1 MKASEIRQF
10 SAAELAAKELELRQE
25 CFNLRCNK
33 QTQQLE
39 NTAAL
44 ARVRREIA
52 RVMTVIAENQRAGA

>member
-1 MKASEIRQF
+1 MKVSEIRQL
-10 SAAELAAKELELRQE
+10 SAEELAAKEVELRQE

-44 ARVRREIA
+44 AKVRREIA
-52 RVMTVIAENQRAGA
+52 RIKTVAAENQRAGA

>member
-1 MKASEIRQF
+1 MKVKDIRQLG
-10 SAAELAAKELELRQE
+10 AAELAAKEVELRQE

-44 ARVRREIA
+44 AKVRRDIA
-52 RVMTVIAENQRAGA
+52 RVMTVLAENQRAGA

>member
-1 MKASEIRQF
+1 MKASEIRQL
-10 SAAELAAKELELRQE
+10 SAAELTAKELELRQE